1 MHGYK
6 VVEVR
11 IDSQVVVSCL
21 SNRGRGG
28 VYEQILFKRLITSWR
43 RVEKSKLSLIPWNE
57 THCFTDTLTTHEL
70 NGGFLI
76 DNLW

>member
-28 VYEQILFKRLITSWR
+28 VYEQILFKRLITS
-43 RVEKSKLSLIPWNE
+43 
-57 THCFTDTLTTHEL
+57 
-70 NGGFLI
+70 
-76 DNLW
+76 